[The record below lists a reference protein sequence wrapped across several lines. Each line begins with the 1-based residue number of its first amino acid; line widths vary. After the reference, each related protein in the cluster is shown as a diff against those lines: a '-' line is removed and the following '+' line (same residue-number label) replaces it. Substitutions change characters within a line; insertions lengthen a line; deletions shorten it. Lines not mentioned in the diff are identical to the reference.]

1 LTLFFTHRKHPNLG
15 DTQKQKPAAKTKTLR
30 PSHADRALFAACV
43 DELGWGNLK
52 TKRKAVLCKNNQD
65 KEKERDDR
73 APLVLAR
80 AALQAAALL
89 VASGRLWTALSS
101 LLDGTNLTFVNVA
114 GADTSINL
122 PQAFQWLQEKTLFAA
137 RYGRWRFTKSRPP
150 CFISQL
156 VTVRTE
162 YPDCLLRPHHER
174 LTLFVT
180 ITSAVL
186 WNPNPGVCFAACD
199 LVRNLVLAFLLTQ
212 RYSLEL
218 QETKHELLW
227 LRPLQNR
234 IAVRAGHTI
243 VETFDCLL
251 DAFVKNEQ
259 AMHLEARNNRKE
271 PKRGAS
277 IGLSN
282 TTGTA
287 ELLKSGTQLRK
298 TSTNSKP
305 VKPLRQCATEI
316 SVRHMYASETVAKSE
331 EMRLKTGPG
340 SAVWTYALFRSFVE
354 RCAIEKSRC
363 MGKQSG
369 DDEEDDDSSG
379 DDSSS
384 PSSAPPSTRI
394 NPDPTSSVPPEM
406 WQGPAPRD
414 EALSRGSS
422 EFVDEKSSFTKPK
435 RAPSRSDCAEI
446 ALDEETC
453 REAVGRLVAFGEA
466 NGFVV

>member
-1 LTLFFTHRKHPNLG
+1 MRRGT
-15 DTQKQKPAAKTKTLR
+15 
-30 PSHADRALFAACV
+30 
-43 DELGWGNLK
+43 
-52 TKRKAVLCKNNQD
+52 AVG
-65 KEKERDDR
+65 
-73 APLVLAR
+73 V
-80 AALQAAALL
+80 
-89 VASGRLWTALSS
+89 S
-101 LLDGTNLTFVNVA
+101 
-114 GADTSINL
+114 
-122 PQAFQWLQEKTLFAA
+122 
-137 RYGRWRFTKSRPP
+137 TKSRPP

-156 VTVRTE
+156 VTVRTD

-435 RAPSRSDCAEI
+435 RAPSRSDCAQI